1 MKISIANPG
10 LAGLALV
17 VFFAGGCGEGE
28 PPPRVYDVPVQS
40 GAEVRADLHLA
51 CSEAVASGVPVLVEF
66 SAPWCSDCQQLHR
79 MRQQE
84 ALAAELEY
92 WPAVDINVGHFD
104 RHEDLLGAFG
114 VRSIAHWVVLEP
126 TDCDVSGRG
135 LGPRRR
141 TEARTRERSRSLGFR
156 RGSRRLARRS
166 AELLTPLAPARH
178 GASPKRGTR

>member
-1 MKISIANPG
+1 MKTSIANPG
-10 LAGLALV
+10 LVGLALV
-17 VFFAGGCGEGE
+17 IFFAGGCGQGE

-126 TDCDVSGRG
+126 TDCDAPVEAWARVAERKLEPASG
-135 LGPRRR
+135 
-141 TEARTRERSRSLGFR
+141 ADRSV
-156 RGSRRLARRS
+156 S
-166 AELLTPLAPARH
+166 AEDLAGWLAGLRN
-178 GASPKRGTR
+178 S